1 MTANAESPILT
12 MTKQQL
18 IQEAQKRFGLT
29 FTDDMPKHQ
38 MIEDFLDAQD
48 AESKRSKTARAKRNP
63 KTGKRPR
70 VRVIFHNQGGP
81 GGSDD
86 IFVSVN
92 GRAYL
97 IKREHEVM
105 LPFEVM
111 RVIEN
116 AEQSVF
122 ERGADNRLR
131 EKLVKRYSYT
141 MLGDAA

>member
-1 MTANAESPILT
+1 MKMNKNETPESRKHANDSGPA
-12 MTKQQL
+12 
-18 IQEAQKRFGLT
+18 
-29 FTDDMPKHQ
+29 
-38 MIEDFLDAQD
+38 
-48 AESKRSKTARAKRNP
+48 AKKSGRI
-63 KTGKRPR
+63 KI
-70 VRVIFHNQGGP
+70 IFHNQDGP

-97 IKREHEVM
+97 IKREHEVR
-105 LPFEVM
+105 LPREVM

-122 ERGADNRLR
+122 ERGPDNRMR

-141 MLGDAA
+141 VLGDAA

>member
-1 MTANAESPILT
+1 MAADKNEKTQATPAEQSAP
-12 MTKQQL
+12 
-18 IQEAQKRFGLT
+18 KRV
-29 FTDDMPKHQ
+29 K
-38 MIEDFLDAQD
+38 
-48 AESKRSKTARAKRNP
+48 
-63 KTGKRPR
+63 
-70 VRVIFHNQGGP
+70 VIFHNQDGP

-97 IKREHEVM
+97 IKREHEVN
-105 LPFEVM
+105 LPREVM

-141 MLGDAA
+141 VLGEAA